1 MDLGFKLMVSLGQI
15 LSHNQQSLLT
25 KKKKKLSLN
34 HLLFGVE
41 PG

>member
-25 KKKKKLSLN
+25 KKKKLSLN